1 MNYTLHNNIELDC
14 HLYRAHSHVLFNK
27 SLNAHKK
34 NNTIIHYS
42 APDML

>member
-1 MNYTLHNNIELDC
+1 MYVYNKKKEIREWITHCIIKYWADC

-34 NNTIIHYS
+34 
-42 APDML
+42 